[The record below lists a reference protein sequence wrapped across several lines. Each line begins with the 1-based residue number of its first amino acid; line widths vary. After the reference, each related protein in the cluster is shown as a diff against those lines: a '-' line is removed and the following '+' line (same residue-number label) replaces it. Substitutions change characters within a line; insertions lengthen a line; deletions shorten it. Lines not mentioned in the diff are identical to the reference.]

1 MHPRTSFT
9 LKLKALCKSD
19 DTRPFISV
27 FMKGQCLK
35 VSILFPKH
43 VFSVSQ
49 NFRTVSFRQLAVCS
63 TVTPVALLFYFS
75 FVS

>member
-1 MHPRTSFT
+1 MRPSTSFT

-19 DTRPFISV
+19 DTWPFISV

-49 NFRTVSFRQLAVCS
+49 NFRSLISAARCLRDCDSHGPFI
-63 TVTPVALLFYFS
+63 LF
-75 FVS
+75 